1 VFELNLQKKGSG
13 TNSSKILYIYKYFT
27 NLKVAYHVMGAL
39 WGFMVFVVIVNQCLS
54 GIMLSFS
61 LVNDCM
67 LIALSREEE
76 DSENNYID
84 DFF

>member
-1 VFELNLQKKGSG
+1 
-13 TNSSKILYIYKYFT
+13 
-27 NLKVAYHVMGAL
+27 
-39 WGFMVFVVIVNQCLS
+39 
-54 GIMLSFS
+54 MLSFS
-61 LVNDCM
+61 LVNDSL